1 MFSLV
6 RCVAILA
13 LGCLAFVLRIL
24 LISTTILSTTIQLLT
39 SENRNLMYVCVCR
52 AVTER
57 DIQNAVE
64 KGACCMQELQDT
76 LNVSTV
82 CGACQG
88 VAEACFE
95 RFAGVTN
102 ATNQIA
108 A

>member
-1 MFSLV
+1 MG
-6 RCVAILA
+6 CVAILA
-13 LGCLAFVLRIL
+13 LGCLEFVLRML
-24 LISTTILSTTIQLLT
+24 LICTTIQILI
-39 SENRNLMYVCVCR
+39 SKNRNLMYVCVCR

-64 KGACCMQELQDT
+64 KGACCMQELQNT

-88 VAEACFE
+88 VAKACFE